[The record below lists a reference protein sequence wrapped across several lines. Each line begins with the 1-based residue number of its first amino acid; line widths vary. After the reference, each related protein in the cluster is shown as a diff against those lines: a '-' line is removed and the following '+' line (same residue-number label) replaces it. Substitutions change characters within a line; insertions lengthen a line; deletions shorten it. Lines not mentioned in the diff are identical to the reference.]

1 MSEPAGGDRPNISL
15 HRRITES
22 LTHQVVSGKLK
33 PGQRLP
39 SERKIAETYGAS
51 RATVRTALLNLEQSG
66 LITRRKRRS
75 SIVSIQRQHKA
86 SIRIACGSNRLV
98 WLFRRLGE
106 MQMLPARYQL
116 QFIDLAQPGAFDQVV
131 SQPAVTADVLICDLE
146 YVNCFRNNAYSYQ
159 SISRAEFSPLKF
171 TPVIHDHFLE
181 NKNYIAVPLGLSAQV
196 LYLNRS
202 HLQRVGVSSQW
213 DDDWPVFEQ
222 AVRRLTTD
230 GHYGLQIRPSF
241 SHLSGLMRS
250 RGGSLYQANG
260 RIAAGNGPV
269 FESTLR
275 LLSRFLHVDKAIPI
289 LAKAEQ
295 INLFAEGRCAMALD
309 GYESYQL
316 YRDKLTENLEMGRL
330 PRVDANG
337 TVVSGFA
344 AVVMPGLENV
354 QTALDFICALI
365 SPSTQKVLCQLSGA
379 LPIRSDLLNLETL
392 GELGIPAQAAQFLLG
407 ELQQCRT
414 IALPKEPE
422 HKYAVENLFLELW
435 LGLDSVD
442 NIYRRFCGL

>member
-22 LTHQVVSGKLK
+22 LTHRIVSGKLK
-33 PGQRLP
+33 PGQRLA

-51 RATVRTALLNLEQSG
+51 RATVRTALLNLEQAG

-86 SIRIACGSNRLV
+86 SIRIACGSSRLV

-106 MQMLPARYQL
+106 MQMLPAHHQL
-116 QFIDLAQPGAFDQVV
+116 QFVDLTQPGAFNQVI
-131 SQPAVTADVLICDLE
+131 SQPAVTADVLVCDLE
-146 YVNCFRNNAYSYQ
+146 YVNCFRANRHSYQ
-159 SISRAEFSPLKF
+159 SISRTEFSPLSF
-171 TPVIHDHFLE
+171 SPVIHDHFME
-181 NKNYIAVPLGLSAQV
+181 GKNYIAVPLGLSAQV

-202 HLQRVGVSSQW
+202 HLKRVGVSQQW
-213 DDDWPVFEQ
+213 DDDWPVFEE
-222 AVRRLTTD
+222 AVRCLTTN
-230 GHYGLQIRPSF
+230 GYYGLQMRPSF

-260 RIAAGNGPV
+260 RIAAGHGPV
-269 FESTLR
+269 FEGTVR
-275 LLSRFLHVDKAIPI
+275 MLSQFLHVDKSIPI

-309 GYESYQL
+309 GYESYRL
-316 YRDKLTENLEMGRL
+316 YRDRLTENLVMGRL
-330 PRVDANG
+330 PRADG
-337 TVVSGFA
+337 SSTVVSGFA
-344 AVVMPGLENV
+344 AVVMPGLENT
-354 QTALDFICALI
+354 QTALDFIHALL

-379 LPIRSDLLNLETL
+379 LPIRTDLLNLKTL
-392 GELGIPAQAAQFLLG
+392 WELGIGSQAAQFLLG
-407 ELQQCRT
+407 ELQQCRS

-435 LGLDSVD
+435 LGLDSID